1 LLLSSFAGDERI
13 FIDANIFIYNA
24 LDDPL
29 YAESCSDFLRQVETN
44 KIKGVI
50 TPHVIDEVLF
60 KILIAEASRH
70 FEKFTFL
77 NLKREMKIPSFSS
90 KVYNPVKEYSDYLT
104 ELTYGG
110 LEILIV
116 NGETVERSIN
126 LGLQYGLLTT
136 DAIHLSTMKQYG
148 IINIATNDSDFERVE
163 SITICKPERST
174 PEYH

>member
-1 LLLSSFAGDERI
+1 MLLSNFAADERI

-24 LDDPL
+24 LDDPH

-44 KIKGVI
+44 KLKGVI
-50 TPHVIDEVLF
+50 TPHVMDEVLF
-60 KILIAEASRH
+60 KILIAEASQH
-70 FEKFTFL
+70 IEKFTL
-77 NLKREMKIPSFSS
+77 PALKKEMKSSGFSS
-90 KVYNPVKEYSDYLT
+90 KIYKPVKEYSDYLT

-116 NGETVERSIN
+116 NGETVERSID

-163 SITICKPERST
+163 SITIYKPEKST
-174 PEYH
+174 V

>member
-1 LLLSSFAGDERI
+1 MLLSNFVADERI

-29 YAESCSDFLRQVETN
+29 YAESCSNFLRQVETN

-50 TPHVIDEVLF
+50 TPHVMDEVLF

-70 FEKFTFL
+70 IEKLTL
-77 NLKREMKIPSFSS
+77 PNLKKEMKSSGFSS
-90 KVYNPVKEYSDYLT
+90 KVYKPVKEYSDYLT

-110 LEILIV
+110 LEILTV
-116 NGETVERSIN
+116 NGGTVKRSID

-148 IINIATNDSDFERVE
+148 IVNIATNDSDFEKVK
-163 SITICKPERST
+163 SINIYKPEKST
-174 PEYH
+174 V

>member
-1 LLLSSFAGDERI
+1 MLLSNFAADERI

-24 LDDPL
+24 LDDSH

-50 TPHVIDEVLF
+50 TPHVMDEVLF
-60 KILIAEASRH
+60 KILIAEASQH
-70 FEKFTFL
+70 IEKFTMP
-77 NLKREMKIPSFSS
+77 NLKKEMKSSSFSS
-90 KVYNPVKEYSDYLT
+90 KVYKPVREYSDYLT

-110 LEILIV
+110 LEIL
-116 NGETVERSIN
+116 TVDRGLVEKSID

-136 DAIHLSTMKQYG
+136 DAIHLSTIKQYG

-163 SITICKPERST
+163 SITIYRPERST
-174 PEYH
+174 I